1 MFGGNE
7 KNEIN
12 IALGFSRIINLLKKY
27 KYMLTHKYISRLID
41 VRFPYIRLVF
51 FCSYAH
57 ISINL

>member
-1 MFGGNE
+1 
-7 KNEIN
+7 
-12 IALGFSRIINLLKKY
+12 
-27 KYMLTHKYISRLID
+27 KYISRLID